1 MRYWGKLLGLA
12 LGIVSSAGIWGMIMG
27 LLMGHWIDKARA
39 SRRRDYFSAQST
51 RQSLFFLT
59 TFQAMGHLTKSKGR
73 VTEAD
78 IKIATKMMDR
88 LELFGEARAAA
99 QRAFREGKT
108 THFPLRIKLRKLRD
122 ACLGRFDLIKMFLE
136 IQLQV
141 AFVDGVLHP
150 NERRVLYVIA
160 DELGVTREQFEFF
173 LRNMESSTGQQSRQ
187 NQSRQNGKSHQRR
200 SNDHSSGGYSNG
212 HSYGGQRPASP
223 PRGPTVESACRT
235 LGVRSSDDAV
245 TIKRA
250 YRKLMSEHHP
260 DKLVAK
266 KLSPRMMEMAKRK
279 AQDIQAAYELLKSAN
294 QTK

>member
-12 LGIVSSAGIWGMIMG
+12 LGIASSVGIWGVIMG
-27 LLMGHWIDKARA
+27 LLMGHWIDRVQA

-88 LELFGEARAAA
+88 LELFGEARTAA
-99 QRAFREGKT
+99 QRAFREGKAG
-108 THFPLRIKLRKLRD
+108 HFPLRIKLRKLRD

-173 LRNMESSTGQQSRQ
+173 LRNMESPTGQQSRQ

-200 SNDHSSGGYSNG
+200 SSSYSNGGYSGG
-212 HSYGGQRPASP
+212 HSYGGQRPASVP
-223 PRGPTVESACRT
+223 CGPTVESACRT
-235 LGVRSSDDAV
+235 LGVRSSDDAA

-279 AQDIQAAYELLKSAN
+279 AQDIQAAYELLKGAN
-294 QTK
+294 RAK

>member
-12 LGIVSSAGIWGMIMG
+12 LGIASSAGIWGMIMG

-78 IKIATKMMDR
+78 IRIATKMMDR
-88 LELFGEARAAA
+88 LELFGEARIAA
-99 QRAFREGKT
+99 QRAFREGKAV
-108 THFPLRIKLRKLRD
+108 HFPLRLKLRKLRD

-160 DELGVTREQFEFF
+160 DELGVTREQFEYF
-173 LRNMESSTGQQSRQ
+173 LRNMERPAGQQSRQ
-187 NQSRQNGKSHQRR
+187 NQSRQNGKSYQWRN
-200 SNDHSSGGYSNG
+200 NDGANG
-212 HSYGGQRPASP
+212 HSYHGQRPVSP
-223 PRGPTVESACRT
+223 PRGPTIESACRT
-235 LGVRSSDDAV
+235 LGVRRGDDAA

-266 KLSPRMMEMAKRK
+266 KLSPRMMELAKRK
-279 AQDIQAAYELLKSAN
+279 AQDIQAAYELLKSMN